1 MGERGGRD
9 WDVIVVGSGFGG
21 AVAALRLSERGYR
34 VGVLEAGR
42 RFTEETLPRTS
53 WDLRHF
59 PWAPWLACRGIQRIT
74 FLRDVVVLSGAGV
87 GGGSLVYGNTLCEPG
102 GAFHDPQ
109 WRAITD
115 WRTGLA
121 PFYRQARRMLGDL
134 SADAG
139 RGVLRGAGGDG
150 GGPLLRSRSRGPAS
164 CRGSHRAWSRLLTR
178 RRDHVLLPPGRG
190 HPHRA
195 LPVWQGEQRDR
206 VAVDAAHRRQT
217 GCATVGQS
225 VLDHHRPGRTSDG
238 VPAEPG
244 QHDPRPPRGRPTA
257 GSTRRA
263 EDAGRACGCAGHVAP
278 RVPATL
284 TRRRQPR

>member
-102 GAFHDPQ
+102 GAFYDPQ

-139 RGVLRGAGGDG
+139 RGVLRGVGGDG

-195 LPVWQGEQRDR
+195 LPVWQGQQRDGA
-206 VAVDAAHRRQT
+206 AVDVAHRRQT
-217 GCATVGQS
+217 GCATGGQS
-225 VLDHHRPGRTSDG
+225 ALDHHRPG
-238 VPAEPG
+238 
-244 QHDPRPPRGRPTA
+244 
-257 GSTRRA
+257 
-263 EDAGRACGCAGHVAP
+263 
-278 RVPATL
+278 
-284 TRRRQPR
+284 

>member
-102 GAFHDPQ
+102 GAFYDPQ

-164 CRGSHRAWSRLLTR
+164 CRGSHRAWSRTHAASRSRPPSTR
-178 RRDHVLLPPGRG
+178 TRTPTSSPAGLAGAATRWGCCRRCSPT
-190 HPHRA
+190 A
-195 LPVWQGEQRDR
+195 DR
-206 VAVDAAHRRQT
+206 VRH
-217 GCATVGQS
+217 GGS
-225 VLDHHRPGRTSDG
+225 IRP
-238 VPAEPG
+238 
-244 QHDPRPPRGRPTA
+244 
-257 GSTRRA
+257 
-263 EDAGRACGCAGHVAP
+263 
-278 RVPATL
+278 
-284 TRRRQPR
+284 

>member
-34 VGVLEAGR
+34 VGVLGAGR

-102 GAFHDPQ
+102 GAFYDPQ

-121 PFYRQARRMLGDL
+121 PFYLPSGAADARRPLGRRRSGCSSGRRGRRWRTPTSVPVKGPRILPWL
-134 SADAG
+134 SSRLESTTHAA
-139 RGVLRGAGGDG
+139 
-150 GGPLLRSRSRGPAS
+150 SRSRPPSTRTRTPTSSPAGLAGAATRWGC
-164 CRGSHRAWSRLLTR
+164 CRRCSPTA
-178 RRDHVLLPPGRG
+178 
-190 HPHRA
+190 
-195 LPVWQGEQRDR
+195 DR
-206 VAVDAAHRRQT
+206 VRH
-217 GCATVGQS
+217 GGS
-225 VLDHHRPGRTSDG
+225 IRP
-238 VPAEPG
+238 
-244 QHDPRPPRGRPTA
+244 
-257 GSTRRA
+257 
-263 EDAGRACGCAGHVAP
+263 
-278 RVPATL
+278 
-284 TRRRQPR
+284 